1 MLPCFERRYVFD
13 LPPTQDASHHQD
25 YSNSNKGSQTKPSLC
40 HCYWEGAT
48 PNICIYIYV
57 FSTVVDG
64 CSCFFYTWRKNK
76 FFEAPKTLPLKL
88 TTSLPLK
95 ICKRAPKRK

>member
-48 PNICIYIYV
+48 PNICIYIYMYFQLWWMVVLV
-57 FSTVVDG
+57 FSTPG
-64 CSCFFYTWRKNK
+64 G
-76 FFEAPKTLPLKL
+76 KTSFLKHQK
-88 TTSLPLK
+88 PY
-95 ICKRAPKRK
+95 P